1 MEEALASEDAFRAYL
16 DDVTDVTIDIFRAVF
31 KTGDIKLLTLLLT
44 RDICISQ
51 AVFEVLP
58 EGALKDMVRAYRRDW
73 SVYYIAKNDMDVNI
87 EDYENINL
95 SRVINGQTLNQVI
108 KEAQNK
114 QVSSEDDDTGVF
126 TEEEEDDFMFWDGES
141 FNFVPPPSPQARQ
154 DEVKMQDNGRLRIY
168 QRRRGSLYC
177 GLYAIQHVLNSVDI
191 VKQDDL
197 DMLSHHVI
205 DDIQLSAEAKMQ
217 ITQQDHIDPNGNY
230 SIETLCKGLENVG
243 YVTLSNHRARPT
255 MELLQ
260 DANVFGIIAN
270 VARSHWFAFRRVVVE
285 DDEVEDVST
294 KDEEPVSGQWE
305 ECDSLALGAFPI
317 RTSQQVATRTF
328 EAYIAVIRPT
338 PLPDMINWVDQP
350 QRLAQLFEMVKRNQ

>member
-16 DDVTDVTIDIFRAVF
+16 DGVTNVT
-31 KTGDIKLLTLLLT
+31 TGDIKLLTLLLT

-51 AVFEVLP
+51 AVFENLP
-58 EGALKDMVRAYRRDW
+58 EGALKDMVRAYRCDW
-73 SVYYIAKNDMDVNI
+73 SVYYIAKTGMDVNI
-87 EDYENINL
+87 EDYEIDL
-95 SRVINGQTLNQVI
+95 TRKIDGKTLNQYI
-108 KEAQNK
+108 QEAQNG
-114 QVSSEDDDTGVF
+114 QGPSDDDDMSDF
-126 TEEEEDDFMFWDGES
+126 TDDDEYDLGGWGDEPFH
-141 FNFVPPPSPQARQ
+141 FVPSPSPRARQ

-168 QRRRGSLYC
+168 QRRKGSLYC
-177 GLYAIQHVLNSVDI
+177 GLYAIQHVLNNVDI

-270 VARSHWFAFRRVVVE
+270 IGRSHWFAFRRVVVE

-305 ECDSLALGAFPI
+305 ECDSLASGAFPI
-317 RTSQQVATRTF
+317 RTSQQVAARTF

-338 PLPDMINWVDQP
+338 PLPDRINWVDEP